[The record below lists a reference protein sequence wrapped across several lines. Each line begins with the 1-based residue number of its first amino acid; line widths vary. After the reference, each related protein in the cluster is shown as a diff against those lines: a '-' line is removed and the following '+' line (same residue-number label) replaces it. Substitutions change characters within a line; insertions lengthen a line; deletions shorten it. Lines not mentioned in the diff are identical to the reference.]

1 MKKLMATSVK
11 EDPIREVTLLKP
23 EYLSAIEVKV
33 EELHRQGRALTPVSE
48 EAALSPGAK
57 DELGEDENVAE
68 LSRPKN
74 GLQPFQ
80 QQRAFKRRNSL
91 NVGFKHPGFKRR
103 RRANSDCDPVLPSN
117 FLLGGNI
124 FDPLNLNSLLDE
136 DVNKA
141 LNAETPKSSPL
152 PCRNRD
158 PVEILIPKD
167 ITDPLNLNNDSEV
180 LPSPLKLGRKR
191 RHRHYHHPPSQ
202 LPQSAAAELAE
213 KSQAAVPD
221 PGAQDG
227 AASQIPAA
235 ARAGAGAAE
244 PPPEPEG
251 PQPYELNTV
260 INCRDEIVSPV
271 LRGSEHASAGT
282 RHRKRRRTSSK
293 SEPGKATTGAEE
305 EPGPPGADAKKQTP
319 EKPRGKASHH
329 HHHHHHHQH
338 QQQQHHYQRHS
349 SLHRESKAQPNFQ
362 SKHKRFQYGNYT
374 KYYGYRNPGRCED
387 PRLGVFKPDWFRGKD
402 ILDLGCNSGH
412 LTLSIAKDLKPSR
425 IVGVD
430 IDGGLVHSAR
440 QNIRHFLSQDV
451 LPSQGNGQV
460 KRRFPLSLSKCKGPI
475 AAPPI
480 AVDCRVPEFPNNVT
494 FIQGNY
500 VLEKDELLETQRP
513 EYDVILCL
521 SLTKWIHLNWGD
533 EGLKR
538 MFKRIYRHLRAGGI
552 FILEPQPWSSYGKR
566 RKLTETIYK
575 NYYKIIFK
583 PEQFT
588 SYLLSPEVGFSSY
601 ELVGTP
607 QSTSKGFQRP
617 VYLFHKGRPS
627 SVN

>member
-1 MKKLMATSVK
+1 MATSVN
-11 EDPIREVTLLKP
+11 EDPLREVTLLKP
-23 EYLSAIEVKV
+23 EYLSAIGARV
-33 EELHRQGRALTPVSE
+33 EELNRPPHHHHPRRQPGRGLTPVSE
-48 EAALSPGAK
+48 EAALSPGPK
-57 DELGEDENVAE
+57 DGLGGDENAAE
-68 LSRPKN
+68 LSRPRN
-74 GLQPFQ
+74 GLQPQQQ

-152 PCRNRD
+152 PSRNRD

-167 ITDPLNLNNDSEV
+167 ITDPLNLNTDSEV

-202 LPQSAAAELAE
+202 PAQAAAAEPAE
-213 KSQAAVPD
+213 KGQASVPD
-221 PGAQDG
+221 PGARDC
-227 AASQIPAA
+227 AAGQNPPPAA
-235 ARAGAGAAE
+235 AAVATAGGAGEAPA
-244 PPPEPEG
+244 EPEG

-271 LRGSEHASAGT
+271 LRGSESTSAGN

-293 SEPGKATTGAEE
+293 SEPGKGGGEE
-305 EPGPPGADAKKQTP
+305 EPRLAGAEAKRQP
-319 EKPRGKASHH
+319 AEKSKGKAP
-329 HHHHHHHQH
+329 HHHQH
-338 QQQQHHYQRHS
+338 SYQRHP
-349 SLHRESKAQPNFQ
+349 SLHRDGKAQPLFQ

-374 KYYGYRNPGRCED
+374 KYYGYRNPGRGED
-387 PRLGVFKPDWFRGKD
+387 PRLGVFKPDWFRGRD
-402 ILDLGCNSGH
+402 VLDLGCNAGH
-412 LTLSIAKDLKPSR
+412 LTLRVAKELQPSR
-425 IVGVD
+425 IVGID

-451 LPSQGNGQV
+451 LPSQGAGPGPAR
-460 KRRFPLSLSKCKGPI
+460 RRFPLSLTKCKGPI
-475 AAPPI
+475 AAPPV
-480 AVDCRVPEFPNNVT
+480 AVDRCVPEFPNNVT

-500 VLEKDELLETQRP
+500 VLEKDELLETQRA
-513 EYDVILCL
+513 EYDVVLCL

-538 MFKRIYRHLRAGGI
+538 MFKRIYRHLRPGGI

-575 NYYKIIFK
+575 NYYKILFK

-617 VYLFHKGRPS
+617 IYLFHKGRPS
-627 SVN
+627 NAN